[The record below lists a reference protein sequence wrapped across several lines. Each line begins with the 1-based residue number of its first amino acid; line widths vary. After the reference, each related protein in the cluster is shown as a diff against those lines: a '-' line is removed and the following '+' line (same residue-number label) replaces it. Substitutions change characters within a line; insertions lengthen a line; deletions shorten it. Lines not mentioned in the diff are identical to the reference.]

1 MCVRCKRRIACKCG
15 VCVQGGYYALV
26 KVPPNPKGQT
36 THVCIYLYWLIFQSN
51 KKPFCQYKREKCY
64 SLFSPLKTHTSKS
77 VKMSKRH
84 VLLYLLEKFFV
95 PAITISDI
103 CGGIERLM
111 CFLGRGSHKNIK
123 NIVPIAFASVLYS
136 GCLHLD
142 VSEKWLW
149 AIDEKIEIGCNFSG
163 PVHSFC

>member
-51 KKPFCQYKREKCY
+51 KKPFCQYKRENAIAF
-64 SLFSPLKTHTSKS
+64 FSPLKTHTSKS

-111 CFLGRGSHKNIK
+111 CFLGRGSYKKHQKYSAYCLCISF
-123 NIVPIAFASVLYS
+123 IFWMFAF
-136 GCLHLD
+136 GCIRKMALGYWRKDWNRL
-142 VSEKWLW
+142 
-149 AIDEKIEIGCNFSG
+149 
-163 PVHSFC
+163 